1 MISSLLALWTP
12 LAVSP
17 LLWLSLSLLAFVVG
31 QQVQR
36 RCAGTAWA
44 NPVLIAIVLMVV
56 VLQAT
61 GTGYDTYYSGAQ
73 FINFLLGPATV
84 ALAVPL
90 ALSLSH
96 VRRSLSGVGLALL
109 AGSLTTTLSGV
120 VLVWLLGGDR
130 SVALSMAPKSVTTP
144 IAMAL
149 SEEVGGVP
157 ALTASLAIAGG
168 IVAAVLGRS
177 VLGWLRVDDWRA
189 HGLAAG
195 VAGSGVAAAQIAP
208 LSGLGAAFAAVGI
221 GLNGLLT
228 AVIVPLISSL
238 WPA

>member
-1 MISSLLALWTP
+1 MMTSLHALWTP

-17 LLWLSLSLLAFVVG
+17 LLWLALSLLAFVVG
-31 QQVQR
+31 QGVQR
-36 RCAGTAWA
+36 LCRGAALA
-44 NPVLIAIVLMVV
+44 NPVLIAIALMVGL
-56 VLQAT
+56 LQLTAT
-61 GTGYDTYYSGAQ
+61 PYATYFAGAQ

-90 ALSLSH
+90 ALNLGH
-96 VRRSLSGVGLALL
+96 VRRSLGGVGIALL
-109 AGSLTTTLSGV
+109 AGSLTSTFSGV
-120 VLVWLLGGDR
+120 ALVWLLGGDR
-130 SVALSMAPKSVTTP
+130 SVAFSMAPKAVTTP

-149 SEEVGGVP
+149 AEEVGGVP

-177 VLGWLRVDDWRA
+177 VLRWLRVDDWRA

-208 LSGLGAAFAAVGI
+208 LSGLAAAFAAIGI

-228 AVIVPLISSL
+228 ALIVPLVAWL